1 MFAKQLLSRPRK
13 NIIAVRRELG
23 TLTSIFAEGS
33 SSKQLMEKWRI
44 YPQLQAVLW
53 LGMAQG
59 SRNAVCQP
67 QYESPTTKVGLQRP
81 IQYRHAAVFLLQNM
95 GLRAQ

>member
-1 MFAKQLLSRPRK
+1 MFKAADGGMEFLS
-13 NIIAVRRELG
+13 
-23 TLTSIFAEGS
+23 S
-33 SSKQLMEKWRI
+33 
-44 YPQLQAVLW
+44 LQAFIW
-53 LGMAQG
+53 LGVGQG

-67 QYESPTTKVGLQRP
+67 QDESPTTKVGLQRP